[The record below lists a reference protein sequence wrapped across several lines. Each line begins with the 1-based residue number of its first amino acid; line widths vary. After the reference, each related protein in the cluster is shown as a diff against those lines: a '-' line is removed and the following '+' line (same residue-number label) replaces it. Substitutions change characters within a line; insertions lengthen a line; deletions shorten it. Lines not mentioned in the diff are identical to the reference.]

1 MNLPIP
7 PDFAV
12 SPQAEQAEP
21 NSNLVRWLTDARTA
35 EFFGDSFTLK
45 ADVLACLIRRGNLS
59 DVARAHRLTRAAA
72 SKQARRA
79 RAIFGDMATLS

>member
-1 MNLPIP
+1 MQNIPPTPP

-12 SPQAEQAEP
+12 SPGEP
-21 NSNLVRWLTDARTA
+21 NTNLARWLTDARTA
-35 EFFGDSFTLK
+35 EFFGQSFTLK

-59 DVARAHRLTRAAA
+59 DVARAHGLTRAAA

-79 RAIFGDMATLS
+79 KALFGDMATQS